1 MIKIPNFYASSPLRN
16 ERPKE
21 IGEKEKDS
29 LRNVYT
35 DMDKAIKEHNKLN
48 RSESIA
54 GNPFSDKSSERFKKL
69 EGMKFKFKD
78 KEYNATNLIR
88 D

>member
-1 MIKIPNFYASSPLRN
+1 MAHPYKSPLNR
-16 ERPKE
+16 E
-21 IGEKEKDS
+21 IQEKEKDS

-54 GNPFSDKSSERFKKL
+54 GNPFSDKSTERFKKL

-78 KEYNATNLIR
+78 KDYNATNLIK
-88 D
+88 DQL

>member
-1 MIKIPNFYASSPLRN
+1 MAHPYKSTLNR
-16 ERPKE
+16 E
-21 IGEKEKDS
+21 IQEKEKDS

-35 DMDKAIKEHNKLN
+35 DMDKAITKHNKLN

-54 GNPFSDKSSERFKKL
+54 GNPFSDKSTERFKKL
-69 EGMKFKFKD
+69 EGMKFKFKGKD
-78 KEYNATNLIR
+78 YNATNLIK

>member
-16 ERPKE
+16 ERPQE

-29 LRNVYT
+29 LRNVYP
-35 DMDKAIKEHNKLN
+35 DMDKAIKNHNDLN

-54 GNPFSDKSSERFKKL
+54 GNPFSKESSERFKNL
-69 EGMKFKFKD
+69 ESMKFKIND
-78 KEYNATNLIR
+78 TEYNATNLIK

>member
-1 MIKIPNFYASSPLRN
+1 MIKIPNFYGSPLNR
-16 ERPKE
+16 E
-21 IGEKEKDS
+21 IQEKDKDS

-54 GNPFSDKSSERFKKL
+54 GNPFSDKSKERFKKL
-69 EGMKFKFKD
+69 EDMKFKFNDKD
-78 KEYNATNLIR
+78 YNATNLIK

>member
-1 MIKIPNFYASSPLRN
+1 MAHPYKSPLNR
-16 ERPKE
+16 E
-21 IGEKEKDS
+21 IQENEKDS
-29 LRNVYT
+29 LRIVYPK
-35 DMDKAIKEHNKLN
+35 MDKAIKEHNKLN
-48 RSESIA
+48 RSESIE
-54 GNPFSDKSSERFKKL
+54 GNPFSDKSTERFKKL

>member
-1 MIKIPNFYASSPLRN
+1 MIKIPNFYRSPLN
-16 ERPKE
+16 IE
-21 IGEKEKDS
+21 IQEKEKDS

-35 DMDKAIKEHNKLN
+35 DMDKAIKEHNELN

-54 GNPFSDKSSERFKKL
+54 GNPFSDKSKERFKKL
-69 EGMKFKFKD
+69 EDMKFKFKD
-78 KEYNATNLIR
+78 KDYNATNLIK

>member
-1 MIKIPNFYASSPLRN
+1 MIKIPNFYASSPLHN
-16 ERPKE
+16 E
-21 IGEKEKDS
+21 IGEKDKDS
-29 LRNVYT
+29 LRIVYPK
-35 DMDKAIKEHNKLN
+35 MDDAIKNHNDLN

-54 GNPFSDKSSERFKKL
+54 GKPFSDKSTERFKKL
-69 EGMKFKFKD
+69 EGMKFKFKG

>member
-1 MIKIPNFYASSPLRN
+1 MAHPYKSPLNR
-16 ERPKE
+16 E
-21 IGEKEKDS
+21 IQEKEKDS

-54 GNPFSDKSSERFKKL
+54 GNPFSDKSTERFKKL
-69 EGMKFKFKD
+69 EGMKFKVKD
-78 KEYNATNLIR
+78 KDYNATNLIK

>member
-16 ERPKE
+16 ERPQE
-21 IGEKEKDS
+21 IGENEKDS
-29 LRNVYT
+29 LRGVYPK
-35 DMDKAIKEHNKLN
+35 MDKAIKDHNDLN

-54 GNPFSDKSSERFKKL
+54 GNPFSDKSTERFKKL

-78 KEYNATNLIR
+78 KDYNATNLIK

>member
-16 ERPKE
+16 E
-21 IGEKEKDS
+21 IGEKDKDS
-29 LRNVYT
+29 LRIVYPK
-35 DMDKAIKEHNKLN
+35 MDNAIKNHNDLN

-54 GNPFSDKSSERFKKL
+54 GNAFSEESSKRFKNL
-69 EGMKFKFKD
+69 ESMKFKHKG
-78 KEYNATNLIR
+78 KEYNATHLIR